1 MSYAC
6 VGTREPSSSEDAHD
20 AMALLAQLWEL
31 STVPSSRVPMPNP
44 VSMMRKDLRKL
55 CTSSASYHVSA
66 KLDGT
71 RYLLLCGFHERT
83 LQPYNFLID
92 RAGALFRVDV
102 RGTDDEV
109 DARVRHGTLLDGEL
123 VRGVFVVFDAVAVC
137 GVDCKRLPYS
147 ERLQQARE
155 LLPTL
160 RMTEATLRLK
170 PVFALRRIRDIPRD
184 MPDDGYIFMPEADP
198 VRTGMHCGMF
208 KWKEHHTLDF
218 TLRVDD
224 EGPSLSYSDTTGLVP
239 IARLQLTL
247 APSAALTEAC
257 AAAPCVVECSVASGQ
272 VTVLS
277 QRPDKSTPN
286 FERTVRLTLQNMREQ
301 LSRDELV
308 QWCTR

>member
-1 MSYAC
+1 MSYAF
-6 VGTREPSSSEDAHD
+6 VGEREPSCSEDAQD

-31 STVPSSRVPMPNP
+31 STIPSSRVPMPNP
-44 VSMMRKDLRKL
+44 VSMMRKDLHKL
-55 CTSSASYHVSA
+55 CTSSATYHVSA

-83 LQPYNFLID
+83 LQPYSFLID
-92 RAGALFRVDV
+92 RAGAMFRVDV
-102 RGTDDEV
+102 RGADEEV
-109 DARVRHGTLLDGEL
+109 DARMRQGTLLDGEL
-123 VRGVFVVFDAVAVC
+123 VQGVFVVFDAVAAC

-147 ERLQQARE
+147 ERLHQARE

-160 RMTEATLRLK
+160 SMTEATLRLK
-170 PVFALRRIRDIPRD
+170 PVFSLAGIRDIPRD

-198 VRTGMHCGMF
+198 VRTGMHCNMF

-218 TLRVDD
+218 ALRVGD
-224 EGPSLSYSDTTGLVP
+224 EGPTLSYSDKTGLVP
-239 IARLQLTL
+239 IARLQLTI

-257 AAAPCVVECSVASGQ
+257 AAAPCVVECSVVSSQ
-272 VTVLS
+272 VMVLS
-277 QRPDKSTPN
+277 LRPDKSAPN
-286 FERTVRLTLQNMREQ
+286 FERTVRLTLQNIQEQ